1 MIQWQYYPK
10 SDSLPVH
17 LEQVIEAFRSH
28 EAEITSAKHA
38 LPSNSVL
45 RVIRTTIQAAG
56 FTVETSKRAEERIK
70 VPVLFGRNGS
80 LEKYFDADGVNA
92 ATKTV
97 LEVEAGRGV
106 VNNDF
111 LKHLFQACMMHDVDY
126 FVVAVRLLYQKRNDF
141 EVAYRFFDTLYA
153 SRRLELPLSGVLLLG
168 Y

>member
-1 MIQWQYYPK
+1 MIQWQFYPK
-10 SDSLPVH
+10 SDALPDH
-17 LEQVIEAFRSH
+17 LEQVVEAFRRH
-28 EAEITSAKHA
+28 ESEITSTKHD

-45 RVIRTTIQAAG
+45 RAIHATLQTAG
-56 FTVETSKRAEERIK
+56 FTVETSKRTQERIK

-92 ATKTV
+92 STKTV

-111 LKHLFQACMMHDVDY
+111 LKHLFQACMMHDVEY
-126 FVVAVRLLYQKRNDF
+126 FVVAVRLIYRKRGDF
-141 EVAYRFFDTLYA
+141 EVVYRFFDTLYA
-153 SRRLELPLSGVLLLG
+153 SRRLELPLRGILVVG

>member
-1 MIQWQYYPK
+1 MTQWQFYPK
-10 SDSLPVH
+10 SDSIPAH
-17 LEQVIEAFRSH
+17 LEAVIEAFRSH
-28 EAEITSAKHA
+28 ESDITSAKHE

-45 RVIRTTIQAAG
+45 RVIRTTLQAAG
-56 FTVETSKRAEERIK
+56 YTVETSKRAEDRIK
-70 VPVLFGRNGS
+70 VPVLFGRNGG
-80 LEKYFDADGVNA
+80 LEKYFDADGVNTT
-92 ATKTV
+92 TKTV

-153 SRRLELPLSGVLLLG
+153 SRRLELPLRGVLLLG

>member
-1 MIQWQYYPK
+1 MIQWQFYPK
-10 SDSLPVH
+10 SDSLPAH
-17 LEQVIEAFRSH
+17 LEQVVDAFRSH
-28 EAEITSAKHA
+28 EAEITSAKHD

-45 RVIRTTIQAAG
+45 RVIRTTLETAG
-56 FTVETSKRAEERIK
+56 FKVETSKQAVERIK

-97 LEVEAGRGV
+97 LEVEAGRGI
-106 VNNDF
+106 VNTDF
-111 LKHLFQACMMHDVDY
+111 LKHLFQACMMHDVEY
-126 FVVAVRLLYQKRNDF
+126 FAVAVRLLYQKRNDF

-153 SRRLELPLSGVLLLG
+153 SRRLELPLRGVLLLG

>member
-1 MIQWQYYPK
+1 
-10 SDSLPVH
+10 
-17 LEQVIEAFRSH
+17 
-28 EAEITSAKHA
+28 
-38 LPSNSVL
+38 
-45 RVIRTTIQAAG
+45 
-56 FTVETSKRAEERIK
+56 
-70 VPVLFGRNGS
+70 
-80 LEKYFDADGVNA
+80 LEKYFDADGVNTL
-92 ATKTV
+92 TKTV

-153 SRRLELPLSGVLLLG
+153 SRRLELPLRGVLLLG